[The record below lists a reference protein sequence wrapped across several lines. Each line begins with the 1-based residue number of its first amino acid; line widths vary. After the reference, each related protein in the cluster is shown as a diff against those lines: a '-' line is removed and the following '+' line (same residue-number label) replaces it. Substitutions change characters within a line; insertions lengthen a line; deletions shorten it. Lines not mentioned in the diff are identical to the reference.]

1 MDTNKPEANEE
12 LVDTIASSPTRKTKT
27 LCAYLVAA
35 GKLDADNI
43 ERACHLQIEQDLWEP
58 IGSILVKLG
67 LVTERDV
74 AQSLSTQLDL
84 PLIERPCFPD
94 ELTIDEQ
101 ISHKFLKENRTLILE
116 QAENCLTV
124 VMADPQDAYILDAL
138 RLFTGKQVIPCIGIS
153 SEIDQANEQRYQS
166 RDDKYDIKGNLDSV
180 QFLDD
185 VEQLKELASEAPV
198 IKMVNH
204 LIHQAVAAGASDIH
218 IEPFE
223 SLLKIRYRI
232 DGLLREVDAPPAR
245 STAAVISR
253 IKIMANLNIAE
264 RRLAQD
270 GRFKIRV
277 SGNEIDLRVST
288 VPTMYGES
296 VVLRLLLRDNV
307 ALTFNALGFSL
318 ELEDKMIDILAQ
330 PHGILLVT
338 GPTGSGKST
347 TLYAALKHLNTAER
361 KILTV
366 EDPVE
371 YNIEG
376 VNQMQVKPQIGL
388 TFATALR
395 SIVRQDPDIIMIGEM
410 RDKETAAIA
419 VQSALTGHL
428 VLSTLHTNDAAGSIT
443 RLLDMGVEDYLLT
456 STVNAVLAQ
465 RLVRTLCHHCREA
478 YTPMDEV
485 VKRWSLQRYAGDEP
499 VTLYRAVGCEHCGH
513 SGYHGRNAIVE
524 LLVMTDAIKQMV
536 LKHNDAGKIARVA
549 TEDGM
554 YTMLDDGLRK
564 AVNGETTIE
573 EVRRVT
579 QEQSH
584 TQQLSE
590 NSASTGMH
598 DPGSVD
604 TGSEDPANKHMEA
617 AERQAQNMTGSA
629 NTRMETDNRGEQ
641 HLSTLPTFIKSK

>member
-1 MDTNKPEANEE
+1 MDSRKREVVGNS
-12 LVDTIASSPTRKTKT
+12 VDTMESAPTRKT
-27 LCAYLVAA
+27 LCEYLVDA
-35 GKLDADNI
+35 GKLDQGNI
-43 ERACHLQIEQDLWEP
+43 ERAYRLQLEQEQWEP

-67 LVTERDV
+67 LVSERDV
-74 AQSLSTQLDL
+74 AESLSSQLGL
-84 PLIERPCFPD
+84 PLINRQQFPD
-94 ELTIDEQ
+94 ELPIDEK
-101 ISHKFLKENRTLILE
+101 ISHKFLRENRVLILE
-116 QAENCLTV
+116 EDDDFLTV
-124 VMADPQDAYILDAL
+124 VMADPQDRYVLEAL
-138 RLFTGKQVIPCIGIS
+138 ALFTGKEIIPRIGIS
-153 SEIDQANEQRYQS
+153 SEIDQAIEQRYQLKAAT
-166 RDDKYDIKGNLDSV
+166 RGEEYKIDAV

-204 LIHQAVAAGASDIH
+204 LINQAVESGASDIH

-223 SLLKIRYRI
+223 GVLKVRYRI
-232 DGLLREVDAPPAR
+232 DGLLREIDAPPIR

-270 GRFKIRV
+270 GRFKVRV
-277 SGNEIDLRVST
+277 RGKEIDLRIST

-296 VVLRLLLRDNV
+296 VVMRLLHRDDV
-307 ALTFNALGFSL
+307 ALNFSALGFSP
-318 ELEDKMIDILAQ
+318 ELENQILDILAQ

-347 TLYAALKHLNTAER
+347 TLYAALKHLNTPER

-376 VNQMQVKPQIGL
+376 INQMQVKPQIGL
-388 TFATALR
+388 TFANALR

-410 RDKETAAIA
+410 RDEETAAIA

-443 RLLDMGVEDYLLT
+443 RLLDMGIEDYLLT

-478 YTPMDEV
+478 YTPMDDV
-485 VKRWSLQRYAGDEP
+485 VSRWNLQRYAGDSP
-499 VTLYRAVGCEHCGH
+499 LALYRAVGCEHCGH
-513 SGYHGRNAIVE
+513 TGYSGRNAIVE
-524 LLVMTDAIKQMV
+524 LLVMTDPIRQLI
-536 LKHNDAGKIARVA
+536 LKHSDAGKITRVA
-549 TEDGM
+549 MKGGM
-554 YTMLDDGLRK
+554 HSMLEDGLRK
-564 AVNGETTIE
+564 VVAGETTIE

-579 QEQSH
+579 QEQSD
-584 TQQLSE
+584 TQQPGQNPTSSGVAGATATE
-590 NSASTGMH
+590 PAVSVEH
-598 DPGSVD
+598 DPD
-604 TGSEDPANKHMEA
+604 TATSNAG
-617 AERQAQNMTGSA
+617 
-629 NTRMETDNRGEQ
+629 NTDSRSRDYLKM
-641 HLSTLPTFIKSK
+641 LSRFKRHE

>member
-1 MDTNKPEANEE
+1 MGTVENTPA
-12 LVDTIASSPTRKTKT
+12 RKT
-27 LCAYLVAA
+27 LCEYLVDA
-35 GKLDADNI
+35 GKLDHGNV
-43 ERACHLQIEQDLWEP
+43 ERAYRLQLEQEQWEP

-67 LVTERDV
+67 LVSERDV
-74 AQSLSTQLDL
+74 AESLSAQLGL
-84 PLIERPCFPD
+84 PLIKKQDFPD
-94 ELTIDEQ
+94 ELPIDEN
-101 ISHKFLKENRTLILE
+101 ISHKFLKENRALILE
-116 QAENCLTV
+116 EENDSLTV
-124 VMADPQDAYILDAL
+124 AMADPQDRYVLEAL
-138 RLFTGKQVIPCIGIS
+138 ALFTGKQIIPRIGLS
-153 SEIDQANEQRYQS
+153 SEIDQAIEQRYQ
-166 RDDKYDIKGNLDSV
+166 IKTATQGEEYKIDAV

-204 LIHQAVAAGASDIH
+204 LINQAVESGASDIH

-223 SLLKIRYRI
+223 GVLKVRYRI
-232 DGLLREVDAPPAR
+232 DGLLREIDAPPVR

-270 GRFKIRV
+270 GRFKVRV
-277 SGNEIDLRVST
+277 RGKEIDLRIST

-296 VVLRLLLRDNV
+296 VVMRLLHRDDV
-307 ALTFNALGFSL
+307 ALNFNALGFSP
-318 ELEDKMIDILAQ
+318 ELEGKILDILAQ

-347 TLYAALKHLNTAER
+347 TLYAALMHLNTPER

-376 VNQMQVKPQIGL
+376 INQMQVKPQIGL
-388 TFATALR
+388 TFANALR
-395 SIVRQDPDIIMIGEM
+395 SIVRQDPDVIMIGEM
-410 RDKETAAIA
+410 RDEETAAIA

-478 YTPMDEV
+478 YTPLDDV
-485 VKRWSLQRYAGDEP
+485 VSRWDLQRYAGDSP

-513 SGYHGRNAIVE
+513 TGYSGRNAIVE
-524 LLVMTDAIKQMV
+524 LLVMTDQIKKLI
-536 LKHNDAGKIARVA
+536 LKHSDAGKISRVA
-549 TEDGM
+549 AESGM
-554 YTMLDDGLRK
+554 HTLLDDGLRK
-564 AVNGETTIE
+564 AVAGKTTIE

-584 TQQLSE
+584 TQQLGE
-590 NSASTGMH
+590 NPAGT
-598 DPGSVD
+598 D
-604 TGSEDPANKHMEA
+604 TAGAMPTEPAEA
-617 AERQAQNMTGSA
+617 AAHEPSS
-629 NTRMETDNRGEQ
+629 TRGDPEKTDSLLGG
-641 HLSTLPTFIKSK
+641 HMKTLSRFKRHE

>member
-1 MDTNKPEANEE
+1 MDTNE
-12 LVDTIASSPTRKTKT
+12 SSPTRRT
-27 LCAYLVAA
+27 LCAHLVNT
-35 GKLDADNI
+35 GKLDPDNI
-43 ERACHLQIEQDLWEP
+43 ERACRLQLEQDQWEP

-67 LVTERDV
+67 LVSERDV
-74 AQSLSTQLDL
+74 AQSLSTQLEL
-84 PLIERPCFPD
+84 PLVERQHFPD
-94 ELTIDEQ
+94 ELPIDDQ
-101 ISHKFLKENRTLILE
+101 ISHKFLKQNRTLILE
-116 QAENCLTV
+116 EEDDCLSV
-124 VMADPQDAYILDAL
+124 VMADPQDRYVLDAL
-138 RLFTGKQVIPCIGIS
+138 ALFTGKKVSPLIGIA
-153 SEIDQANEQRYQS
+153 SEIDQAIEQRYSIQ
-166 RDDKYDIKGNLDSV
+166 DATQAAEGKVDVV

-204 LIHQAVAAGASDIH
+204 LIHQAVESGASDIH

-223 SLLKIRYRI
+223 GVLKIRYRI
-232 DGLLREVDAPPAR
+232 DGLLREVDAPPTR
-245 STAAVISR
+245 STAAVTSR

-270 GRFKIRV
+270 GRFKVRV
-277 SGNEIDLRVST
+277 RGKEIDLRVST

-296 VVLRLLLRDNV
+296 VVMRLLHRDNV
-307 ALTFNALGFSL
+307 ALNFNALGFSL
-318 ELEDKMIDILAQ
+318 ELENKMVDILAQ

-347 TLYAALKHLNTAER
+347 TLYAALKHLNTSER

-443 RLLDMGVEDYLLT
+443 RLLDMDVEDYLLT

-513 SGYHGRNAIVE
+513 TGYHGRNAIVE

-536 LKHNDAGKIARVA
+536 LQHNDAGKIARVA

-564 AVNGETTIE
+564 AVTGETTIE

-590 NSASTGMH
+590 NPATTEME
-598 DPGSVD
+598 D
-604 TGSEDPANKHMEA
+604 TGNEHTEPAETPEHDSTSRA
-617 AERQAQNMTGSA
+617 TGQ
-629 NTRMETDNRGEQ
+629 METGNRREQ
-641 HLSTLPTFIKSK
+641 RLTTLSTFIKSK

>member
-1 MDTNKPEANEE
+1 MGTHKNTPA
-12 LVDTIASSPTRKTKT
+12 RKT
-27 LCAYLVAA
+27 LCEYLVDA
-35 GKLDADNI
+35 GKLDHGNV
-43 ERACHLQIEQDLWEP
+43 ERAYRLQLEQEQWEP

-67 LVTERDV
+67 LVSERDV
-74 AQSLSTQLDL
+74 AESLSAQLGL
-84 PLIERPCFPD
+84 PLIKKQDFPD
-94 ELTIDEQ
+94 ELPIDEN
-101 ISHKFLKENRTLILE
+101 ISHKFLKENRALILE
-116 QAENCLTV
+116 EEDDNLTV
-124 VMADPQDAYILDAL
+124 VMADPQDRYVLEAL
-138 RLFTGKQVIPCIGIS
+138 ALFTGKQIIPRIGIN
-153 SEIDQANEQRYQS
+153 SEIDQAIEQRYQ
-166 RDDKYDIKGNLDSV
+166 IKAATQGEEYKIDAV

-204 LIHQAVAAGASDIH
+204 LINQAVESGASDIH

-223 SLLKIRYRI
+223 GVLKVRYRI
-232 DGLLREVDAPPAR
+232 DGLLREIDAPPVR

-270 GRFKIRV
+270 GRFKVRV
-277 SGNEIDLRVST
+277 RGKEIDLRIST
-288 VPTMYGES
+288 VLTMYGES
-296 VVLRLLLRDNV
+296 VVMRLLHRDDL
-307 ALTFNALGFSL
+307 ALNFSALGFSP
-318 ELEDKMIDILAQ
+318 ELEGKILDILAQ

-347 TLYAALKHLNTAER
+347 TLYAALMHLNTPER

-376 VNQMQVKPQIGL
+376 INQMQVKPQIGL
-388 TFATALR
+388 TFANALR
-395 SIVRQDPDIIMIGEM
+395 SIVRQDPDVIMIGEM
-410 RDKETAAIA
+410 RDEETAAIA

-478 YTPMDEV
+478 YTPLDDV
-485 VKRWSLQRYAGDEP
+485 VSRWDLQRYAGDSP

-513 SGYHGRNAIVE
+513 TGYSGRNAIVE
-524 LLVMTDAIKQMV
+524 LLVMTDQIKKLI
-536 LKHNDAGKIARVA
+536 LKHSDAGKISRVA
-549 TEDGM
+549 AESGM
-554 YTMLDDGLRK
+554 HTLLDDGLRK
-564 AVNGETTIE
+564 AVAGKTTIE

-584 TQQLSE
+584 TQQLGE
-590 NSASTGMH
+590 NPAGT
-598 DPGSVD
+598 D
-604 TGSEDPANKHMEA
+604 TAGAMPTEPAEA
-617 AERQAQNMTGSA
+617 AAHEPSS
-629 NTRMETDNRGEQ
+629 TRGDPEKTDSLLGG
-641 HLSTLPTFIKSK
+641 HMKTLSRFKRHE

>member
-1 MDTNKPEANEE
+1 MGTVENTPA
-12 LVDTIASSPTRKTKT
+12 RKT
-27 LCAYLVAA
+27 LCEYLVDA
-35 GKLDADNI
+35 GKLDHGNV
-43 ERACHLQIEQDLWEP
+43 ERAYRLQLEQEQWEP

-67 LVTERDV
+67 LVSERDV
-74 AQSLSTQLDL
+74 AESLSAQLGL
-84 PLIERPCFPD
+84 PLIKKQDFPD
-94 ELTIDEQ
+94 ELPIDEN
-101 ISHKFLKENRTLILE
+101 ISHKFLKENRALILE
-116 QAENCLTV
+116 EENDSLTV
-124 VMADPQDAYILDAL
+124 AMADPQDRYVLEAL
-138 RLFTGKQVIPCIGIS
+138 ALFTGKQIIPRIGLS
-153 SEIDQANEQRYQS
+153 SEIDQAIEQRYQ
-166 RDDKYDIKGNLDSV
+166 IKAATQGEEYKIDAV

-204 LIHQAVAAGASDIH
+204 LINQAVESGASDIH

-223 SLLKIRYRI
+223 GVLKVRYRI
-232 DGLLREVDAPPAR
+232 DGLLREIDAPPVR

-270 GRFKIRV
+270 GRFKVRV
-277 SGNEIDLRVST
+277 RGKEIDLRIST

-296 VVLRLLLRDNV
+296 VVMRLLHRDDL
-307 ALTFNALGFSL
+307 ALNFSALGFSP
-318 ELEDKMIDILAQ
+318 ELEGKILDILAQ

-347 TLYAALKHLNTAER
+347 TLYAALMHLNTPER

-376 VNQMQVKPQIGL
+376 INQMQVKPQIGL
-388 TFATALR
+388 TFANALR
-395 SIVRQDPDIIMIGEM
+395 SIVRQDPDVIMIGEM
-410 RDKETAAIA
+410 RDEETAAIA

-478 YTPMDEV
+478 YTPLDDV
-485 VKRWSLQRYAGDEP
+485 VSRWDLQRYAGDSP

-513 SGYHGRNAIVE
+513 TGYSGRNAIVE
-524 LLVMTDAIKQMV
+524 LLVMTDQIKKLI
-536 LKHNDAGKIARVA
+536 LKHSDAGKISRVA
-549 TEDGM
+549 AESGM
-554 YTMLDDGLRK
+554 HTLLDDGLRK
-564 AVNGETTIE
+564 AVAGKTTIE

-584 TQQLSE
+584 TQQLGE
-590 NSASTGMH
+590 NPAGT
-598 DPGSVD
+598 D
-604 TGSEDPANKHMEA
+604 TAGAMPTEPAEA
-617 AERQAQNMTGSA
+617 AAHEPSS
-629 NTRMETDNRGEQ
+629 TRGDPEKTDSLLGG
-641 HLSTLPTFIKSK
+641 HMKTLSRFKRHE

>member
-1 MDTNKPEANEE
+1 MGTVENTPA
-12 LVDTIASSPTRKTKT
+12 RKT
-27 LCAYLVAA
+27 LCEYLVDA
-35 GKLDADNI
+35 GKLDHGNV
-43 ERACHLQIEQDLWEP
+43 ERAYRLQLEQEQWEP

-67 LVTERDV
+67 LVSERDV
-74 AQSLSTQLDL
+74 AESLSAQLGL
-84 PLIERPCFPD
+84 PLIKKQDFPD
-94 ELTIDEQ
+94 ELPIDEN
-101 ISHKFLKENRTLILE
+101 ISHKFLKENRALILE
-116 QAENCLTV
+116 EENDSLTV
-124 VMADPQDAYILDAL
+124 AMADPQDRYVLEAL
-138 RLFTGKQVIPCIGIS
+138 ALFTGKQIIPRIGLS
-153 SEIDQANEQRYQS
+153 SEIDQAIEQRYQ
-166 RDDKYDIKGNLDSV
+166 IKAATQGEEYKIDAV

-204 LIHQAVAAGASDIH
+204 LINQAVESGASDIH

-223 SLLKIRYRI
+223 GVLKVRYRI
-232 DGLLREVDAPPAR
+232 DGLLREIDAPPVR

-270 GRFKIRV
+270 GRFKVRV
-277 SGNEIDLRVST
+277 RGKEIDLRIST

-296 VVLRLLLRDNV
+296 VVMRLLHRDDV
-307 ALTFNALGFSL
+307 ALNFNALGFSP
-318 ELEDKMIDILAQ
+318 ELEGKILDILAQ

-347 TLYAALKHLNTAER
+347 TLYAALMHLNTPER

-376 VNQMQVKPQIGL
+376 INQMQVKPQIGL
-388 TFATALR
+388 TFANALR
-395 SIVRQDPDIIMIGEM
+395 SIVRQDPDVIMIGEM
-410 RDKETAAIA
+410 RDEETAAIA

-478 YTPMDEV
+478 YTPLDDV
-485 VKRWSLQRYAGDEP
+485 VSRWDLQRYAGDSP

-513 SGYHGRNAIVE
+513 TGYSGRNAIVE
-524 LLVMTDAIKQMV
+524 LLVMTDQIKKLI
-536 LKHNDAGKIARVA
+536 LKHSDAGKISRVA
-549 TEDGM
+549 AESGM
-554 YTMLDDGLRK
+554 HTLLDDGLRK
-564 AVNGETTIE
+564 AVAGKTTIE

-584 TQQLSE
+584 TQQLGE
-590 NSASTGMH
+590 N
-598 DPGSVD
+598 
-604 TGSEDPANKHMEA
+604 PAGAMPTEPAEA
-617 AERQAQNMTGSA
+617 AAHEPSS
-629 NTRMETDNRGEQ
+629 TRGDPEKTDSLLGG
-641 HLSTLPTFIKSK
+641 HMKTLSRFKRHE

>member
-1 MDTNKPEANEE
+1 MDSNKREAVEE
-12 LVDTIASSPTRKTKT
+12 AVDISNGSTPSRKT
-27 LCAYLVAA
+27 LCEYLVDA
-35 GKLDADNI
+35 GKLDHGNI
-43 ERACHLQIEQDLWEP
+43 ERAYRLQLEQEQWEP
-58 IGSILVKLG
+58 IGAILVKLG
-67 LVTERDV
+67 LVSERDV
-74 AQSLSTQLDL
+74 AESLSSQLGL
-84 PLIERPCFPD
+84 PLIKRQDFPD
-94 ELTIDEQ
+94 ELPIDEN
-101 ISHKFLKENRTLILE
+101 ISHKFLKENRALILE
-116 QAENCLTV
+116 EEDDCLTV
-124 VMADPQDAYILDAL
+124 AMADPQDRYVLEAL
-138 RLFTGKQVIPCIGIS
+138 ALFTGKQIIPRIGIS
-153 SEIDQANEQRYQS
+153 SEIDQAIEQRYQ
-166 RDDKYDIKGNLDSV
+166 IKAATQGEEYKIDAV
-180 QFLDD
+180 QYLDD

-204 LIHQAVAAGASDIH
+204 LINQAVESGASDIH

-223 SLLKIRYRI
+223 DALKVRYRI
-232 DGLLREVDAPPAR
+232 DGLLREIDAPPVR

-270 GRFKIRV
+270 GRFKVRV
-277 SGNEIDLRVST
+277 RGKEIDLRIST

-296 VVLRLLLRDNV
+296 VVMRLLHRDDV
-307 ALTFNALGFSL
+307 ALNFSAMGFSP
-318 ELEDKMIDILAQ
+318 ELENQILDIIAQ

-347 TLYAALKHLNTAER
+347 TLYAALKHLNTPER

-376 VNQMQVKPQIGL
+376 INQMQVKPQIGL
-388 TFATALR
+388 TFANALR

-410 RDKETAAIA
+410 RDEETAAIA

-443 RLLDMGVEDYLLT
+443 RLMDMGIEDYLLT

-478 YTPMDEV
+478 YTPMDDV
-485 VKRWSLQRYAGDEP
+485 VSRWNLQRYAGDNP

-513 SGYHGRNAIVE
+513 TGYSGRNAIVE
-524 LLVMTDAIKQMV
+524 LLMMTDPIKQLI
-536 LKHNDAGKIARVA
+536 LKHSDAGKIAKVA
-549 TEDGM
+549 AKGGM
-554 YTMLDDGLRK
+554 NSMLEDGLRK
-564 AVNGETTIE
+564 AVAGETTIE

-584 TQQLSE
+584 SQQPGE
-590 NSASTGMH
+590 NPTSTGTTGASASPTE
-598 DPGSVD
+598 P
-604 TGSEDPANKHMEA
+604 TEA
-617 AERQAQNMTGSA
+617 AEHEA
-629 NTRMETDNRGEQ
+629 ETDTNDPEKTD
-641 HLSTLPTFIKSK
+641 STLGSRLKTLSRFKRHE

>member
-1 MDTNKPEANEE
+1 MS
-12 LVDTIASSPTRKTKT
+12 TIDNTPTRKT
-27 LCAYLVAA
+27 LCEYLVDA
-35 GKLDADNI
+35 GKLDHGNV
-43 ERACHLQIEQDLWEP
+43 ERAYRLQLEQEQWEP

-67 LVTERDV
+67 LVSERDV
-74 AQSLSTQLDL
+74 AESLSAQLGL
-84 PLIERPCFPD
+84 PLIKRQDFPD
-94 ELTIDEQ
+94 ELPIDEN
-101 ISHKFLKENRTLILE
+101 ISHKFLKENRSLILE
-116 QAENCLTV
+116 EEDDSLTV
-124 VMADPQDAYILDAL
+124 AMADPQDRYVLEAL
-138 RLFTGKQVIPCIGIS
+138 ALFTGKQIIPRIGIS
-153 SEIDQANEQRYQS
+153 SEIDQAIEQRYQ
-166 RDDKYDIKGNLDSV
+166 IKAATQGEEYKIDAV

-204 LIHQAVAAGASDIH
+204 LINQAVESGASDIH

-223 SLLKIRYRI
+223 GVLKVRYRI
-232 DGLLREVDAPPAR
+232 DGLLREIDAPPVR

-270 GRFKIRV
+270 GRFKVRV
-277 SGNEIDLRVST
+277 RGKEIDLRIST

-296 VVLRLLLRDNV
+296 VVMRLLHRDDV
-307 ALTFNALGFSL
+307 ALNFSALGFSP
-318 ELEDKMIDILAQ
+318 ELEGKILDILAQ

-347 TLYAALKHLNTAER
+347 TLYAALMHLNTPER

-376 VNQMQVKPQIGL
+376 INQMQVKPQIGL
-388 TFATALR
+388 TFANALR
-395 SIVRQDPDIIMIGEM
+395 SIVRQDPDVIMIGEM
-410 RDKETAAIA
+410 RDEETAAIA

-443 RLLDMGVEDYLLT
+443 RLMDMGVEDYLLT

-478 YTPMDEV
+478 YTPLDDV
-485 VKRWSLQRYAGDEP
+485 VSRWDLQRYAGDSP

-513 SGYHGRNAIVE
+513 TGYSGRNAIVE
-524 LLVMTDAIKQMV
+524 LLVMTDQIKKLI
-536 LKHNDAGKIARVA
+536 LKHSDAGKISRVA
-549 TEDGM
+549 AESGM
-554 YTMLDDGLRK
+554 HTLLDDGLRK
-564 AVNGETTIE
+564 AVAGKTTIE

-584 TQQLSE
+584 TQQLGE
-590 NSASTGMH
+590 N
-598 DPGSVD
+598 
-604 TGSEDPANKHMEA
+604 PAGAMPAEA
-617 AERQAQNMTGSA
+617 AEHEPST
-629 NTRMETDNRGEQ
+629 TRGDPEKTDSLLGG
-641 HLSTLPTFIKSK
+641 HLKTLSRFKRHE

>member
-1 MDTNKPEANEE
+1 M
-12 LVDTIASSPTRKTKT
+12 
-27 LCAYLVAA
+27 
-35 GKLDADNI
+35 
-43 ERACHLQIEQDLWEP
+43 
-58 IGSILVKLG
+58 
-67 LVTERDV
+67 
-74 AQSLSTQLDL
+74 
-84 PLIERPCFPD
+84 
-94 ELTIDEQ
+94 
-101 ISHKFLKENRTLILE
+101 
-116 QAENCLTV
+116 
-124 VMADPQDAYILDAL
+124 
-138 RLFTGKQVIPCIGIS
+138 
-153 SEIDQANEQRYQS
+153 
-166 RDDKYDIKGNLDSV
+166 
-180 QFLDD
+180 
-185 VEQLKELASEAPV
+185 
-198 IKMVNH
+198 
-204 LIHQAVAAGASDIH
+204 
-218 IEPFE
+218 
-223 SLLKIRYRI
+223 
-232 DGLLREVDAPPAR
+232 
-245 STAAVISR
+245 
-253 IKIMANLNIAE
+253 
-264 RRLAQD
+264 D
-270 GRFKIRV
+270 GRFKVRV
-277 SGNEIDLRVST
+277 RGNEIDLRVST

-296 VVLRLLLRDNV
+296 VVMRLLHRDNV
-307 ALTFNALGFSL
+307 ALNFNALGFSP

-443 RLLDMGVEDYLLT
+443 RLLDMDVEDYLLT
-456 STVNAVLAQ
+456 STVSAVLAQ

-485 VKRWSLQRYAGDEP
+485 VKRWSLQRYAGDES

-536 LKHNDAGKIARVA
+536 LQHNDAGEIARVA
-549 TEDGM
+549 KEDGM
-554 YTMLDDGLRK
+554 YTMLDDGLHK
-564 AVNGETTIE
+564 AVTGETTIE

-590 NSASTGMH
+590 N
-598 DPGSVD
+598 
-604 TGSEDPANKHMEA
+604 PA
-617 AERQAQNMTGSA
+617 T
-629 NTRMETDNRGEQ
+629 TRMEDTGNGHTEPAETRQQNSTSNAAGQMETGNRREQ
-641 HLSTLPTFIKSK
+641 RLTTLSTFIKAK

>member
-1 MDTNKPEANEE
+1 MDISKPQPVTEI
-12 LVDTIASSPTRKTKT
+12 VDTIEGSSIRRT
-27 LCAYLVAA
+27 LCACLVNV
-35 GKLDADNI
+35 GKLDPDNI
-43 ERACHLQIEQDLWEP
+43 ERACRLQLEQDQWEP

-67 LVTERDV
+67 LVSERDV
-74 AQSLSTQLDL
+74 AEGLSTQLEL
-84 PLIERPCFPD
+84 PLVTRQSFPD
-94 ELTIDEQ
+94 ELAIDEQ
-101 ISHKFLKENRTLILE
+101 ISHKFLKENRALILE
-116 QAENCLTV
+116 NEDDRLTV
-124 VMADPQDAYILDAL
+124 IMADPQDRYVLEAL
-138 RLFTGKQVIPCIGIS
+138 ALFTGKQIIPRIGIA
-153 SEIDQANEQRYQS
+153 SEIDQAIEQRYRSQQATQGTE
-166 RDDKYDIKGNLDSV
+166 DKVDAV
-180 QFLDD
+180 QYLDD

-204 LIHQAVAAGASDIH
+204 LINQAVESGASDIH

-223 SLLKIRYRI
+223 GVLKVRYRI
-232 DGLLREVDAPPAR
+232 DGLLREVDAPPIR

-253 IKIMANLNIAE
+253 IKIMATLNIAE

-270 GRFKIRV
+270 GRFKVRV
-277 SGNEIDLRVST
+277 RGKEIDLRVST

-296 VVLRLLLRDNV
+296 VVLRLLHRDDVTLNFNV
-307 ALTFNALGFSL
+307 LGFSP
-318 ELEDKMIDILAQ
+318 ELERKMFDILAM

-347 TLYAALKHLNTAER
+347 TLYAALKHLNTPER

-388 TFATALR
+388 TFANALR
-395 SIVRQDPDIIMIGEM
+395 SIVRQDPDVIMIGEM

-465 RLVRTLCHHCREA
+465 RLVRSLCHHCREA

-485 VKRWSLQRYAGDEP
+485 VSRWGLQRYAGESA

-513 SGYHGRNAIVE
+513 TGYSGRKAIVE
-524 LLVMTDAIKQMV
+524 LLVMTDPIKQLV
-536 LKHNDAGKIARVA
+536 LKHSDAGEIARVA
-549 TEDGM
+549 ADDGM
-554 YTMLDDGLRK
+554 HFMLDDGLRK
-564 AVNGETTIE
+564 AVAGETTID

-584 TQQLSE
+584 MQQMSE
-590 NSASTGMH
+590 NPATTEAGGAGTKPTQPVEVPQNNSTTNTNGH
-598 DPGSVD
+598 EE
-604 TGSEDPANKHMEA
+604 TGSPSGSHLNTLSRFNKH
-617 AERQAQNMTGSA
+617 T
-629 NTRMETDNRGEQ
+629 
-641 HLSTLPTFIKSK
+641 

>member
-1 MDTNKPEANEE
+1 MDTGG
-12 LVDTIASSPTRKTKT
+12 SSPTRRT
-27 LCAYLVAA
+27 LCAHLVAA
-35 GKLDADNI
+35 GKLDQDNI
-43 ERACHLQIEQDLWEP
+43 ERACRLQLEQDQWEP

-67 LVTERDV
+67 LVSERDV
-74 AQSLSTQLDL
+74 AEGLSTQLEL
-84 PLIERPCFPD
+84 PLVERQHFPD
-94 ELTIDEQ
+94 ELPIDDQ
-101 ISHKFLKENRTLILE
+101 ISHKFLKQYRTLILE
-116 QAENCLTV
+116 EEDDCLSV
-124 VMADPQDAYILDAL
+124 VMADPQDRYVLDAL
-138 RLFTGKQVIPCIGIS
+138 KLFTGKRVIPRIGIA
-153 SEIDQANEQRYQS
+153 SEIDQANKQRYRDQDTTQS
-166 RDDKYDIKGNLDSV
+166 IDGKIDTT

-204 LIHQAVAAGASDIH
+204 LIHQAVESGASDIH

-223 SLLKIRYRI
+223 GVLKIRYRI
-232 DGLLREVDAPPAR
+232 DGLLREVDAPPIR

-270 GRFKIRV
+270 GRFKVRV
-277 SGNEIDLRVST
+277 RGKEIDLRVST

-296 VVLRLLLRDNV
+296 VVMRLLHRDNV
-307 ALTFNALGFSL
+307 ALNFNALGFSP
-318 ELEDKMIDILAQ
+318 ELEDKMVDILAQ

-443 RLLDMGVEDYLLT
+443 RLLDMDVEDYLLT

-536 LKHNDAGKIARVA
+536 LQHNDAGEIARVA
-549 TEDGM
+549 KEDGM

-564 AVNGETTIE
+564 AVTGETTIE

-590 NSASTGMH
+590 NPATTGME
-598 DPGSVD
+598 D
-604 TGSEDPANKHMEA
+604 TGNGHTEPAETRQQNSTSSA
-617 AERQAQNMTGSA
+617 AGQ
-629 NTRMETDNRGEQ
+629 METDNRREQ
-641 HLSTLPTFIKSK
+641 RLTTPSTFIKAK